1 MQINLGMKIRELRK
15 RDGRTQEELA
25 DALGV
30 TCQAVSRWEANG
42 GYPDLEIIPAI
53 ANYFNVTID
62 KLFGYIGE
70 REDKIKKILADADN
84 MLDAYGDMEQCVSML
99 RIAVAEF
106 PSNTQILLRL
116 GHSLI
121 QYGWKKHGARRHIKN
136 GDEFTVNVIVY
147 NSDNEYWR
155 EALSIYGKVLEMGLN
170 QDDRLAVV
178 TAMIRHYSLMGDY
191 EKAEEL
197 ARKQDSAMISREYLL
212 SEATDGD
219 KRDLYQG
226 EALLAFAKQTANIIH
241 NAVMTKASMRR
252 NETGVQKLLG
262 AAHLF
267 EVILDDGNCGS
278 YHFDLS
284 GLYLS
289 CSEYAAWQG
298 NLTKAMEYFDIG
310 FEHKKKYDALRGQ
323 GIYHYT
329 APLISKVTSDS
340 NKWMQVPVG
349 LTYMKTWLTSQIPEN
364 MLDAIKRNDKNA
376 ECFVKS

>member
-15 RDGRTQEELA
+15 RDGRTQEALA

-42 GYPDLEIIPAI
+42 GYPDTEIIPVI

-62 KLFGYIGE
+62 ELFGYNGD
-70 REDKIKKILADADN
+70 REEKIKKILADADN

-121 QYGWKKHGARRHIKN
+121 QYGWKKHGARRHIKD
-136 GDEFTVNVIVY
+136 GSEFTVNDIVY

-155 EALSIYGKVLEMGLN
+155 EALLIYNKVLEIGLN
-170 QDDRLAVV
+170 PDDRLTVI
-178 TAMIRHYSLMGDY
+178 TAMIRHYSLMGEY
-191 EKAEEL
+191 VKAEEL

-212 SEATDGD
+212 SDATDGD
-219 KRDLYQG
+219 ERDLYQG
-226 EALLAFAKQTANIIH
+226 EALLAFANQTAKIII

-252 NETGVQKLLG
+252 NETGLQKLLG
-262 AAHLF
+262 AAHLL
-267 EVILDDGNCGS
+267 EVILDDENCGS
-278 YHFDLS
+278 YHFDL
-284 GLYLS
+284 GDLYFW
-289 CSEYAAWQG
+289 CSAYTAWQG
-298 NLTKAMEYFDIG
+298 NLSKAMEYFDIG
-310 FEHKKKYDALRGQ
+310 FEHKKKYDTIRGQ

-329 APLISKVTSDS
+329 SSLISKVTSDS

-349 LTYMKTWLTSQIPEN
+349 LTYMKTWLSSEIPEN
-364 MLDAIKRNDKNA
+364 MLDAIKSNNKYA
-376 ECFVKS
+376 ECFVNS